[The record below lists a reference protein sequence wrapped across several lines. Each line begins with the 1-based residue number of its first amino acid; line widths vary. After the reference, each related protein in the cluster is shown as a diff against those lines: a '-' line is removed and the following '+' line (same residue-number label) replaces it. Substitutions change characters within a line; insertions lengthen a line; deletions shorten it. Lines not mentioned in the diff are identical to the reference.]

1 MLTILA
7 VSYLLLFVLF
17 GQSAIDKIVN
27 WKENYTWL
35 KDYFSK
41 TIFNRFTK
49 FNLLVITCL
58 ELASALLSIYSCV
71 DIIIRLFGHPVGV
84 LAWSGDFF
92 YITNI
97 VCSITLLFLFTGQR
111 IAKDYLGAVRIIPYF
126 IFIMVITCLVYYL
139 FGL

>member
-71 DIIIRLFGHPVGV
+71 DIIIALFGHPVGAIV
-84 LAWSGDFF
+84 WSADFL

-126 IFIMVITCLVYYL
+126 ILVLILSVIVYMT
-139 FGL
+139 F

>member
-17 GQSAIDKIVN
+17 GQSSVDKIIN
-27 WKENYTWL
+27 WNENYTWL

-49 FNLLVITCL
+49 LNLLIITCL
-58 ELASALLSIYSCV
+58 ELASALLSIYSFILIV
-71 DIIIRLFGHPVGV
+71 SSFIRVNWLELG
-84 LAWSGDFF
+84 LSGWEVS

-97 VCSITLLFLFTGQR
+97 VCSITLLLLFTGQR

-126 IFIMVITCLVYYL
+126 ILVIVLSVIVYMKFY
-139 FGL
+139 